1 MGKDRADQSIV
12 GAICALAKSMNVAT
26 CAEGVETIEQ
36 FNALAALGCD
46 EMQGYYF
53 STPVAA
59 QDFAE
64 LLRSHSPKPLR

>member
-1 MGKDRADQSIV
+1 LSDK
-12 GAICALAKSMNVAT
+12 L
-26 CAEGVETIEQ
+26 
-36 FNALAALGCD
+36 CD

-64 LLRSHSPKPLR
+64 LLQGYSPKPLR